1 MHAIRQQ
8 LDGFVRADLLIEA
21 AVRAV
26 ALGVES
32 PSLYELAGLARRE
45 GPEVQEVFRRVT
57 DELQIA
63 SSDLAEGRWELVHWW
78 CGEIVGGR
86 LRPEVGG
93 RMIWSEG
100 WEKLG
105 YPESLRPIIGS
116 VSEWEDWSAD
126 WGIEREELERT
137 AD

>member
-45 GPEVQEVFRRVT
+45 EPEAQEVFRRVT
-57 DELQIA
+57 DELQTA
-63 SSDLAEGRWELVHWW
+63 SSDLAEGSSPAGVVYEVDPS
-78 CGEIVGGR
+78 VGRVVR
-86 LRPEVGG
+86 L
-93 RMIWSEG
+93 
-100 WEKLG
+100 
-105 YPESLRPIIGS
+105 
-116 VSEWEDWSAD
+116 
-126 WGIEREELERT
+126 
-137 AD
+137 